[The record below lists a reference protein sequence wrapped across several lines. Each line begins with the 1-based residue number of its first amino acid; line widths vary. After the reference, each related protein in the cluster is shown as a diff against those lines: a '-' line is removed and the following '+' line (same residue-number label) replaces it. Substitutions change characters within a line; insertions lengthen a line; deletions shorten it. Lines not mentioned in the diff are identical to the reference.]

1 MTRCTQF
8 LAATMFKYKRY
19 LLAFVLIITVIVGK
33 SQQITVSA
41 GLDTNAM
48 LVGDH
53 VGLKLKFSGPA
64 NALVQWPMIPDTILG
79 NITVIG
85 RGKID
90 TTFSADKRQ
99 LSLSQDLNL
108 TCFDSGF
115 YTIPQIPFY
124 YRLSPDTTEERA
136 AAELLLLAVHTI
148 KVDTTQAIKP
158 IIGPESVPISFREL
172 IPYILAALLAIFVIA
187 GAVWYVR
194 KRRKNQPVLQ
204 FIPKVTVPPHETAL
218 QRLEALRGKKLWQ
231 SGKIKEYYTELTDI
245 VRNYIEV
252 RYKVP
257 ALEQTSAE
265 ILDALTAS
273 ADFPGYLKPGLQ
285 TILERADMVKFAK
298 ALPVASEN
306 EGSMQEAVAF
316 ITKSAFGPPH
326 AQESVSMQELKDGR
340 PSNG

>member
-1 MTRCTQF
+1 
-8 LAATMFKYKRY
+8 MFESKRY
-19 LLAFVLIITVIVGK
+19 ILAFVLMISAMAGLA
-33 SQQITVSA
+33 QQVSVSA
-41 GLDTNAM
+41 SLDTNAM

-64 NALVQWPMIPDTILG
+64 NSRVQWPMIPDTILG

-90 TTFSADKRQ
+90 TSLSADQRQ
-99 LSLSQDLNL
+99 LVLTQDLNL

-124 YRLSPDTTEERA
+124 YTLLPDTTEERA
-136 AAELLLLAVHTI
+136 AAELLMLAVHTI

-158 IIGPESVPISFREL
+158 IIGPENVPITLREL
-172 IPYILAALLAIFVIA
+172 IPYILGTLLVIIII
-187 GAVWYVR
+187 GGVVWYLR

-204 FIPKVTVPPHETAL
+204 FIPKVTIPPHEMAL
-218 QRLEALRGKKLWQ
+218 QKLESLRAKKLWQ
-231 SGKIKEYYTELTDI
+231 SGRIKEYYTELTEV
-245 VRNYIEV
+245 VRSYIEV

-257 ALEQTSAE
+257 ALEQTSSE
-265 ILDALTAS
+265 LLDALS
-273 ADFPGYLKPGLQ
+273 VSSDFPGSLKPGLQ
-285 TILERADMVKFAK
+285 IILERADMVKFAK
-298 ALPVASEN
+298 ALPVATEN

-316 ITKSAFGPPH
+316 ITKSAFGSLSGQQP
-326 AQESVSMQELKDGR
+326 ENMKELKDGR